1 MRAREMVRVSHG
13 QCVRVGSRVTRRP
26 DFGRTVRFSNLLS
39 GPLLRVRLFALLSSF
54 STLPAHRRNLKLAL
68 ASGSANF
75 SVGFQMP
82 KRKTSFNHTCAEL
95 PFVSKSSKDQF
106 HAFCKLCHID
116 VSSKGKW
123 GKGTK
128 ITLVLPGTL
137 R

>member
-1 MRAREMVRVSHG
+1 MVRVSHG

-75 SVGFQMP
+75 SVRFQMP
-82 KRKTSFNHTCAEL
+82 KRKTSFNHTWSAEL

-116 VSSKGKW
+116 IDVSSKGKW
-123 GKGTK
+123 RKGTK